1 MTSDR
6 VYKGKLTQ
14 AQAEKELK
22 DNRGTQFDPEIVN
35 VFLAVLERKQQ
46 Q

>member
-6 VYKGKLTQ
+6 VYSGKLT
-14 AQAEKELK
+14 QAEKELK

-35 VFLAVLERKQQ
+35 VFLAALERKQQ